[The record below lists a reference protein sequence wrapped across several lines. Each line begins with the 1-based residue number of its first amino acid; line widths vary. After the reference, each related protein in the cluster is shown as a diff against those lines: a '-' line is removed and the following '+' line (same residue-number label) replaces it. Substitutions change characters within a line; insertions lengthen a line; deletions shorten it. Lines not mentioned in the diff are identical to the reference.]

1 MITNEFELNAFQTI
15 EEEKKEEEAESK
27 VEKKAMEE
35 LTNVL
40 KSLQSQN
47 SEMKDLMK
55 SFLEKAT
62 ESAAAASKPAVSPQ
76 PVTSSPTLSSNEKL
90 ELIELKNELK
100 RLKATMLDNKI
111 LSQAIQDYFD
121 LVLTISFR
129 FLRVDG
135 LQIQV

>member
-1 MITNEFELNAFQTI
+1 MITDEFELNVFQTI
-15 EEEKKEEEAESK
+15 EEEKKEEEAESKK

-55 SFLEKAT
+55 SFLEKTT
-62 ESAAAASKPAVSPQ
+62 ESAAAASKPAVSQQ
-76 PVTSSPTLSSNEKL
+76 PVTSSSPTLSSNEKL

-111 LSQAIQDYFD
+111 LSQAIQLY
-121 LVLTISFR
+121 
-129 FLRVDG
+129 
-135 LQIQV
+135 